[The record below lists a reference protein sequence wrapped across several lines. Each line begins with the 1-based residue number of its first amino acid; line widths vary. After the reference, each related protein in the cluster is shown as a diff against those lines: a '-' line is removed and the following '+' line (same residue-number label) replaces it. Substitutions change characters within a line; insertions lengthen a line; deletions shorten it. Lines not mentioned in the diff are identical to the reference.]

1 MCEDV
6 NARIIIK
13 QGSGVPTIPVS
24 TDHRNGDW
32 IATDIYEGEFYLN
45 TDTGITYTRN
55 NGIISLSDG
64 RKSQIVWKA
73 LITQTGTSAPVL
85 TIIENSLGVTI
96 TPNYIGVGGYTLTG
110 FATLITGNY
119 EINANYVINGT
130 GGTGSEF
137 LTFNASTSQITIAT
151 VENGVLT
158 NGMILAGSSI
168 TVTIY

>member
-96 TPNYIGVGGYTLTG
+96 TPNYIGVGTYTLTG

-119 EINANYVINGT
+119 EINANYIINGT
-130 GGTGSEF
+130 GLEF
-137 LTFNASTSQITIAT
+137 LTFDASTSQITIAT
-151 VENGVLT
+151 IEGGVNT
-158 NGMILAGSSI
+158 NGLILAGSSI